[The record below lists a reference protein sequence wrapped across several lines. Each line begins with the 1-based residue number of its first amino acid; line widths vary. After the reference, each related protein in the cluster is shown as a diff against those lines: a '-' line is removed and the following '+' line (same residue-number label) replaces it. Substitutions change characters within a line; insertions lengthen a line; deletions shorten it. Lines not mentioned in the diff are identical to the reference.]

1 MEEQAAGGAGMSEDK
16 ARYGKIN
23 EYHGGGEIMEKN
35 YKAKIKITAEK
46 EVTIKAGSMGDA
58 VRKFERVAEEIGAID
73 KWEIRTSKVKSVEEM

>member
-23 EYHGGGEIMEKN
+23 EYHGGGGIMEKN

-58 VRKFERVAEEIGAID
+58 VESLKELL
-73 KWEIRTSKVKSVEEM
+73 KK